1 MSSRVL
7 LLHGLWMPRASM
19 RWHAHRLRAA
29 GYRPHLFGYATV
41 AGGFRAA
48 LPGLLAQLQEPTDI
62 VAHSLGGLVAVRA
75 LQAHPDLPVRRIV
88 CLGSPLCGSAAAGGM
103 ARMPLGARSLGR
115 SSVLLRRGC
124 RPWTG
129 SAQLGMIAGDAPLG
143 LGRFFGRFTGPSD
156 GTVAVAET
164 RLDGLAD
171 HLVLPVSHSGML
183 LSPEVSR
190 QVLHFLADGRF
201 AAHG

>member
-1 MSSRVL
+1 MSGRVL

-19 RWHAHRLRAA
+19 RWHAHRLRTA

-62 VAHSLGGLVAVRA
+62 VAHSLGGLVAVRT

-115 SSVLLRRGC
+115 SATLLRRGC

-183 LSPEVSR
+183 LAPEVSR
-190 QVLHFLADGRF
+190 QVLHFLANGRF
-201 AAHG
+201 AARG